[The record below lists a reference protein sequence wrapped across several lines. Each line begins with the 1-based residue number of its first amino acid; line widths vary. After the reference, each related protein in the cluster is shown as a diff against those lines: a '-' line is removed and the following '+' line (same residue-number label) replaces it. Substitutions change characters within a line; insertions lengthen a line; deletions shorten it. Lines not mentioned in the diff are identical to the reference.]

1 MKKQMKI
8 KTPNITLLGI
18 ILVAAFTFY
27 QGLNLYKDIK
37 TTSWPFVDGQINWQT
52 YTTGPYRS
60 AKYNRLME
68 PMHWKQVQFSYKVN
82 GLINGLQYSSNNL
95 SFGLTFSDGS
105 ELTNPY
111 DKEQSTVK
119 VYFNPRNP
127 SEAVLIPGPKAINI
141 CLVALG
147 ALSTFWLIKR
157 IRRN

>member
-1 MKKQMKI
+1 MNMAKKHSNK
-8 KTPNITLLGI
+8 TLLGI

-37 TTSWPFVDGQINWQT
+37 ATSWPFVDGQINWQT

-68 PMHWKQVQFSYKVN
+68 PMHWKQVQFSYKVD
-82 GLINGLQYSSNNL
+82 GLQYTSNNL

-105 ELTNPY
+105 ELSNPH

-119 VYFNPRNP
+119 VNFNPLNP

-147 ALSTFWLIKR
+147 ALSTFWLL
-157 IRRN
+157 RRFRRT

>member
-1 MKKQMKI
+1 MAKKRSNK
-8 KTPNITLLGI
+8 TLLGI

-27 QGLNLYKDIK
+27 QCINLYKDIK
-37 TTSWPFVDGQINWQT
+37 ATSWPFVDGQINWQT

-82 GLINGLQYSSNNL
+82 GLQYSSNNL

-119 VYFNPRNP
+119 VYFNPLNP

-147 ALSTFWLIKR
+147 ALSTFWLLKR
-157 IRRN
+157 FRRT

>member
-1 MKKQMKI
+1 M
-8 KTPNITLLGI
+8 
-18 ILVAAFTFY
+18 LVATFTFY
-27 QGLNLYKDIK
+27 QCLNLYKDIK
-37 TTSWPFVDGQINWQT
+37 ATSWPFVDGQINLQT

-68 PMHWKQVQFSYKVN
+68 PMHWKQVEFSYKV
-82 GLINGLQYSSNNL
+82 NGLQYSSNNL

-111 DKEQSTVK
+111 DKEQSTAK
-119 VYFNPRNP
+119 VYFNPLNP

-147 ALSTFWLIKR
+147 ALSTFWLLKR
-157 IRRN
+157 FRRT